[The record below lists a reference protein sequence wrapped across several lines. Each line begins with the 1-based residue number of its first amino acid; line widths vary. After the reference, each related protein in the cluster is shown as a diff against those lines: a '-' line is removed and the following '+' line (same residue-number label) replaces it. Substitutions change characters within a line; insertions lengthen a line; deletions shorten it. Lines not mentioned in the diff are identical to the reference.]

1 MSPLSAANCFG
12 ECVDEQLE
20 QWTFGE
26 GKKSNETRLSEIF
39 FSFSTFQS
47 AKLFNL
53 IKALKK

>member
-26 GKKSNETRLSEIF
+26 GKKSNETTLSEIF
-39 FSFSTFQS
+39 FTVSSFQ
-47 AKLFNL
+47 
-53 IKALKK
+53 